1 MGSIKGELLQLFT
14 IFQSLSQL
22 KYLLYLINNNVAKA
36 ESSIHVSQKEFLVLI
51 RRITEQFFT
60 SPQPILN
67 EL

>member
-22 KYLLYLINNNVAKA
+22 KYLLYLINNNVEKA
-36 ESSIHVSQKEFLVLI
+36 EGSIHVSQKEFLVLI

>member
-36 ESSIHVSQKEFLVLI
+36 EGSIHVSQKEFLVLI